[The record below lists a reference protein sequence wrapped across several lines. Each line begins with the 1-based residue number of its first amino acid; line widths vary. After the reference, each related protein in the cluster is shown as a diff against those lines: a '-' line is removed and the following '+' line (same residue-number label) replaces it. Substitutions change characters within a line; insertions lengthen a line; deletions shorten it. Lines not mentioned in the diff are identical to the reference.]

1 MQFNNQNN
9 LYLTS
14 SENKLSNV
22 GFMDVFGTT
31 YFSPP
36 PYITDTLN
44 DINLYLSHR
53 VNNNIIQANE
63 NTYNT
68 TNTVVSDNESSNTQV
83 SILSYLLYIY
93 INFILKF
100 CFN

>member
-1 MQFNNQNN
+1 MNTQFNNQNN

-14 SENKLSNV
+14 SENKLNNV
-22 GFMDVFGTT
+22 GFMDVSGTT

-53 VNNNIIQANE
+53 VNNNIIQINE
-63 NTYNT
+63 NTNRA
-68 TNTVVSDNESSNTQV
+68 NDTVCDNEFSNTKV
-83 SILSYLLYIY
+83 NILSY
-93 INFILKF
+93 IL
-100 CFN
+100 

>member
-1 MQFNNQNN
+1 MNTQYNSQNN

-22 GFMDVFGTT
+22 GYMDVSGTT

-53 VNNNIIQANE
+53 VNNNITQLNE
-63 NTYNT
+63 STYNRT
-68 TNTVVSDNESSNTQV
+68 NNTVCDNEFSNTKV
-83 SILSYLLYIY
+83 SI
-93 INFILKF
+93 
-100 CFN
+100 